1 MGGGLPDLLQYKPK
15 VPWYGVTI
23 HVLAVTCLS
32 AVAKAALPVRPAL
45 VGVVDIAIVN
55 LLVLEPWVL
64 GVRFALEF
72 GPCAQFA
79 VAH

>member
-1 MGGGLPDLLQYKPK
+1 M
-15 VPWYGVTI
+15 
-23 HVLAVTCLS
+23 
-32 AVAKAALPVRPAL
+32 
-45 VGVVDIAIVN
+45 GVVDIAIVN